1 MIIGSFIWQH
11 HAERDAVIIIAS
23 LVQIASLGVLTY
35 ALHQV
40 G

>member
-11 HAERDAVIIIAS
+11 HAERNAVIIIAY
-23 LVQIASLGVLTY
+23 LVQVVAIGVLTY
-35 ALHQV
+35 ALYQV